1 MSTSWVSAIQ
11 AILDGENVDAAT
23 TNRAILQVA
32 QRTQYL
38 YDLLKAATAGQALI
52 SKSVPVATTVEVGD
66 IVYYNKSTSKYAE
79 GLAAVSGDVDTG
91 PWYAADSAE
100 IVGMVLSKDAN
111 NIADLFIGGSLNI
124 VPYLTAA
131 GKTLNSLLDSAS
143 GTFGTGG
150 NFYASAVDAG
160 KLSKSRGVVSAFV
173 GSIDATG
180 KLNINPVTIGSNRD
194 HVHYAISLVPDE
206 AATSADQGWL
216 EANTTNFPSADFTIP
231 VGAVYGYNI
240 EHADE
245 ETLRAIFPPAPI
257 NFYYI
262 EKDGVGLDTATVV
275 VNGTNIWWMNS
286 TADPWDVG
294 AVPVP
299 TIKLWIT
306 KLDQLGSI
314 GQVISAEPKT
324 DDATRLPIDVFV
336 DGEAA
341 TGPASGVVKLAAQA
355 FTSDPTASEAATALK
370 GLAGKVRTFG
380 PVLNRITPGAGIVI
394 VSSNGNKNDGFFGN
408 CQILLEDAI
417 SLFGD
422 SEVAVLNGSR
432 EDANNGLHYLV
443 LPKSKNTSIRFKLK
457 LGSNSGGT
465 KIRFFLRLY
474 APAGGNIPTIGLS
487 YRQIAAPGVGVAG
500 VVGLTDTTATDYT
513 AQSAIT
519 LAANGHVLVQS
530 PQLPASGNAATGDIF
545 FLEISRDGVTDG
557 YTHDVG
563 ILEAYYK
570 FE

>member
-1 MSTSWVSAIQ
+1 MSTTWVSSIQ
-11 AILDGENVDAAT
+11 AILDGESVDAAT

-52 SKSVPVATTVEVGD
+52 SKAVPVVSTVEVGD
-66 IVYYNKSTSKYAE
+66 IVYYNKTVSKYDA
-79 GLAAVSGDVDTG
+79 GLADVSGDVDTG

-100 IVGMVLSKDAN
+100 IAGMVISKDSN
-111 NIADLFIGGSLNI
+111 NVADLFIGGSLNI

-131 GKTLNSLLDSAS
+131 GKTLNGLLDSAS

-150 NFYASAVDAG
+150 NFYASSLSAG

-194 HVHYAISLVPDE
+194 HTHYAVNLVPDE

-216 EANTTNFPSADFTIP
+216 EANTSNFPSTDYTIP

-240 EHADE
+240 EHVDE
-245 ETLRAIFPPAPI
+245 ETLRAIFPPAPV
-257 NFYYI
+257 NYYYI

-275 VNGTNIWWMNS
+275 VNETNIWWMNS
-286 TADPWDVG
+286 SVDPWDVG
-294 AVPVP
+294 DIPVP

-306 KLDQLGSI
+306 KLDQLGSV
-314 GQVISAEPKT
+314 GQVLSAEALT
-324 DDATRLPIDVFV
+324 SDVTRLPIDVFV
-336 DGEAA
+336 DGAVA
-341 TGPASGVVKLAAQA
+341 SGPASGVLKLAAKA
-355 FTSDPTASEAATALK
+355 FTTDPVASEAATALK
-370 GLAGKVRTFG
+370 GLVGKVRTFG
-380 PVLNRITPGAGIVI
+380 PIINRLTPGAGVIIVG
-394 VSSNGNKNDGFFGN
+394 SQGNKNDGFYGN

-417 SLFGD
+417 SLFGE
-422 SEVAVLNGSR
+422 SEVAVLNGAR

-443 LPKSKNTSIRFKLK
+443 LPKSKDTSIRFKLK

-465 KIRFFLRLY
+465 KIRFYLRLY
-474 APAGGNIPTIGLS
+474 APAGGNIPAIGLS
-487 YRQIAAPGVGVAG
+487 YRQIAAPAVGVAG
-500 VVGLTDTTATDYT
+500 VVGLTDTAASDYT
-513 AQSAIT
+513 AQTAIT
-519 LAANGHVLVQS
+519 LAANGHVLVES
-530 PQLPASGNAATGDIF
+530 PQLPGSGNAATGDIF